1 MTHTRSTCPY
11 CGVGCGVIIESTGD
25 AITGVRGD
33 PDHPANFGRL
43 CTKGSTLHL
52 TTSSAVTRQTR
63 LLHPM
68 RREHR
73 HEAPKRIAWDSAL
86 DFASESFAQIMQEHG
101 PDAVGF
107 YISGQLLTEDYY
119 VFNKLAK
126 GLIGTNNIDSNSRL
140 CMSSAVAGYKQT
152 LGADAPPACYDDVNH
167 AQCIFIVGSNTA
179 YAHPIL
185 FRRIEDAKAANPA
198 LQIICVD
205 PRRTDTAEIADLHL
219 ALQPGT
225 DVMLFNG
232 MLHTMLWE
240 GWTDAAYISGHTSGF
255 EALKATVRDC
265 TPDLVAQT
273 CGIKKE
279 DLFAAARLFATS
291 TATLSLYC
299 QGLNQSSSG
308 TAKNAAL
315 INLHLATAQ
324 IGKPGAGPFSLTGQP
339 NAMGG
344 REVGGMANLMSGHRD
359 LSNAGHRAE
368 VAALWG
374 VANVPEQ
381 PGKTA
386 VEMFQAAADGEIK
399 ALWIACTNPAQS
411 MPDQAL
417 VRRALERV
425 ELVIVQEAF
434 STTATCAY
442 ADLLLPATTW
452 GEKTGT
458 VTNSERR
465 ISRVRPAVS
474 APGEARHD
482 WSIAVDFARRLE
494 VLLPAKSPHPCPL
507 PKGEGVDAGK
517 SLQLPPLPDGEDI
530 EVPELPSPPLGE
542 GSTAHT
548 ASQPPSQPSPNGA
561 RSNAAERAFNSESS
575 ILTSLPL
582 PLGEGGGEGSA
593 RPSLFPYSLTHP
605 AAGTES
611 IWNEHREST
620 RGRDLDITGMSYA
633 LLEQA
638 PLQWPMKD
646 GETAEKVR
654 LYEDGIFPTP
664 DGRANFVNTVYRPV
678 AEPREA
684 RYPFSLTTGRL
695 RDQWHGMSRTGT
707 LGRLFGHVAEP
718 SVQMN
723 AQDMA
728 RRLLKA
734 GDLVH
739 VTSRRGSIVVP
750 VQASPEVALSQAFIA
765 MHWGSEYLGGLS
777 SIGQPLAGVNA
788 LTTSAY
794 CPSSKQ
800 PELKHA
806 AVKILKAELPWSLL
820 AMAWFDNGDAL
831 AAHNQLK
838 PLLTAFPFAS
848 CVPFSNNK
856 PLAGSQPERSGLVF
870 RAAAHNAPGDETL
883 ALLEQIFGLNG
894 SYILRYADRRKGQRR
909 TVRLSRT
916 HDEAELTGFVLAGDT
931 SAQAWI
937 TTLLRDE
944 LPAQAYG
951 RLLLLPGARPP
962 VAVQS
967 RGKVVCSCLNVTDT
981 AIDDHLARLVE
992 DAAMPSSDDAHLASL
1007 QNTLKCGTSCGS
1019 CVPELKRR
1027 LRSAR
1032 TAVAGASPAPGRAV
1046 IPIRQ
1051 IA

>member
-1 MTHTRSTCPY
+1 RMTETRSTCPY
-11 CGVGCGVIIESTGD
+11 CGVGCGVIIESQGD
-25 AITGVRGD
+25 QITGVRGD

-52 TTSSAVTRQTR
+52 TASSAVTLQTR
-63 LLHPM
+63 LLQPM

-73 HEAPKRIAWDSAL
+73 GEAPKRVSWDGAL
-86 DFASESFAQIMQEHG
+86 DFASESFARIIQAHG

-152 LGADAPPACYDDVNH
+152 LGADAPPASYDDVNH
-167 AQCIFIVGSNTA
+167 AKCLFIVGSNTA
-179 YAHPIL
+179 FAHPIL
-185 FRRIEDAKAANPA
+185 FRRIEDAKLANPA
-198 LQIICVD
+198 MKIIYVD
-205 PRRTDTAEIADLHL
+205 PRRTDTAEIADLYL
-219 ALQPGT
+219 PLQPGT

-232 MLHTMLWE
+232 MLHIMLWE
-240 GWTDAAYISGHTSGF
+240 GWIDTAYIAAHTQGF

-279 DLFAAARLFATS
+279 DLFEAARLFATS
-291 TATLSLYC
+291 GATLSLYC

-344 REVGGMANLMSGHRD
+344 REVGGMANLLSAHRD
-359 LSNAGHRAE
+359 LSNPAHRAE
-368 VAALWG
+368 VAAFWG
-374 VANVPEQ
+374 VADVPEK

-411 MPDQAL
+411 MPDQAT
-417 VRRALERV
+417 VRRALERA

-434 STTATCAY
+434 ATTATCDW

-465 ISRVRPAVS
+465 ISRVRPAVA
-474 APGEARHD
+474 APGETRHD
-482 WSIAVDFARRLE
+482 WSIAVDFGKRLE
-494 VLLPAKSPHPCPL
+494 RLLPAPVFL
-507 PKGEGVDAGK
+507 P
-517 SLQLPPLPDGEDI
+517 
-530 EVPELPSPPLGE
+530 PPLGE
-542 GSTAHT
+542 GWGGGSTDNT
-548 ASQPPSQPSPNGA
+548 ASQPPSQPSPRGG
-561 RSNAAERAFNSESS
+561 RSNTTDATSAA
-575 ILTSLPL
+575 
-582 PLGEGGGEGSA
+582 
-593 RPSLFPYSLTHP
+593 SLFNYPT
-605 AAGTES
+605 AES
-611 IWNEHREST
+611 VWNEHRELT

-638 PLQWPMKD
+638 PQQWPLKE
-646 GETAEKVR
+646 GETTGQVR
-654 LYEDGIFPTP
+654 LYEDGIFPTAS
-664 DGRANFVNTVYRPV
+664 GKASFVNTVYKPV
-678 AEPREA
+678 AEQRES

-728 RRLLKA
+728 RRQLLD

-739 VTSRRGSIVVP
+739 VTSKRGSIVVP
-750 VQASPEVALSQAFIA
+750 VQASSEVGMSQAFIA

-777 SIGQPLAGVNA
+777 SIGQPLSGVNA

-820 AMAWFDNGDAL
+820 AMAWLPEGEAL
-831 AAHNQLK
+831 AAREQLK
-838 PLLTAFPFAS
+838 PLMNAFPFTS

-856 PLAGSQPERSGLVF
+856 PLADRQGERSGVLF
-870 RAAAHNAPGDETL
+870 RASAHEAPADELLATL
-883 ALLEQIFGLNG
+883 ERILGLNG
-894 SYILRYADRRKGQRR
+894 SYILRYADRKKGQRR
-909 TVRLSRT
+909 TVRLART
-916 HDEAELTGFVLAGDT
+916 HEQAELTGFVLAGDT

-951 RLLLLPGARPP
+951 RLLLLPGAKPP
-962 VAVQS
+962 VA
-967 RGKVVCSCLNVTDT
+967 
-981 AIDDHLARLVE
+981 
-992 DAAMPSSDDAHLASL
+992 
-1007 QNTLKCGTSCGS
+1007 
-1019 CVPELKRR
+1019 
-1027 LRSAR
+1027 
-1032 TAVAGASPAPGRAV
+1032 
-1046 IPIRQ
+1046 
-1051 IA
+1051 